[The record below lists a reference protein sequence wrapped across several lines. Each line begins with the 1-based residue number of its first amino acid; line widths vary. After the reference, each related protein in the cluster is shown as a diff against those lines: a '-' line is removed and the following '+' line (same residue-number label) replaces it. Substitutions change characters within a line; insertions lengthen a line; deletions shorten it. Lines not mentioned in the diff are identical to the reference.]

1 MQKVYSVEEYIE
13 EHGHFKDALNT
24 LRDIINSTELEESI
38 KWNAPVYSLNGKNVL
53 SIGAFKNHC
62 GIWFFNGVFLKD
74 EQKLLANAQEGK
86 TKAMRQ
92 MRFENTND
100 IDNKAVLSYVKEAI
114 ENQRLGKEIKPDRTK
129 KETIIPKELQQVLE
143 DNTKLK
149 TSFNALSNYKQREY
163 CDYIA
168 FAKREATKQTRLDKV
183 IPMILEGVGLNDKYK
198 NC

>member
-86 TKAMRQ
+86 TKTMRQ